1 MNKRPHTNP
10 KPSGELAPE
19 TSHKPGF
26 AVRKAAADILG
37 NVVHKRRPLDG
48 ELEAHS
54 GFRQLAA
61 NDRALARAIIGA
73 ALRHRGEISEILDRL
88 LDRSIPEKTGR
99 VVDILHVA
107 IAQMLFLDIPD
118 RAAVSLA
125 VDHAAADRR
134 ARPYKGLVNGVL
146 RRLGRE
152 RDEVT
157 ADLEADSL
165 NTPDWLLENWRSA
178 YGEETAG
185 AIARAHQGEAGLDLT
200 VKSDPEGWAKKLE
213 GEVVGAGSVRLTR
226 KGPVE
231 ALEGFEAGEWWVQDA
246 AAALPARL
254 LGDVRGLTAADICAA
269 PGGKTAQLAA
279 AGAEVTAVDIS
290 RNRLKRLEANMARLG
305 LSVTTVAAD
314 ARAFEPQEPFD
325 VILLDAPC
333 SATGTIRRHPD
344 VPWIKQAYDVEKLS
358 EIQRDLLDRTVS
370 WVKPGGLIVYCTCSL
385 EPQEGEAQAA
395 AFVERQSG
403 KVGLVP
409 IDPKEIGGLGDCV
422 TKEGYLRCLPCHKAG
437 TAAESTGM
445 DGFFAAR
452 FRRF

>member
-73 ALRHRGEISEILDRL
+73 ALRHRGKSRKSSTGCSTAAF
-88 LDRSIPEKTGR
+88 RKKTGR

-165 NTPDWLLENWRSA
+165 NTPDWLLEKLAQRLWR
-178 YGEETAG
+178 GN
-185 AIARAHQGEAGLDLT
+185 RRRD
-200 VKSDPEGWAKKLE
+200 
-213 GEVVGAGSVRLTR
+213 R
-226 KGPVE
+226 KGPSRR
-231 ALEGFEAGEWWVQDA
+231 GR
-246 AAALPARL
+246 ARSDRQIRPGR
-254 LGDVRGLTAADICAA
+254 LGKKTRGRGCRGGQRPPHPQGACRSARGLRGRRMVG
-269 PGGKTAQLAA
+269 PGT
-279 AGAEVTAVDIS
+279 
-290 RNRLKRLEANMARLG
+290 
-305 LSVTTVAAD
+305 
-314 ARAFEPQEPFD
+314 PPP
-325 VILLDAPC
+325 PC
-333 SATGTIRRHPD
+333 RR
-344 VPWIKQAYDVEKLS
+344 
-358 EIQRDLLDRTVS
+358 VS
-370 WVKPGGLIVYCTCSL
+370 WAT
-385 EPQEGEAQAA
+385 
-395 AFVERQSG
+395 SG
-403 KVGLVP
+403 V
-409 IDPKEIGGLGDCV
+409 
-422 TKEGYLRCLPCHKAG
+422 
-437 TAAESTGM
+437 
-445 DGFFAAR
+445 
-452 FRRF
+452 